1 MIASLW
7 ALSSGRR
14 ATFGEIDN
22 TSRPI
27 SVKNFRKSFLSEP
40 QAVVGTV
47 MVLRSVVEGNTMTT
61 YAAVDRFDALRR
73 RLTGALVTPGDE
85 LYAGLAAGFN
95 VAVAAA
101 PAAVVEARDA
111 QDVVEAVRFAG
122 ATGRAVAVQATG
134 HGSADTMTDAILVH
148 TGRLDECV
156 VHPDGWAR
164 VGAGVRWQQVLDA
177 AAPYGLAPLCGSAP
191 GVGVVGYTT
200 GGGLGPV
207 ARTFG
212 WASDRVRAIEIVT
225 GDGVLRWVTATDE
238 PDLFWGVRGGK
249 GALGI
254 VTALEFDLVPL
265 PTLYAGALYFGG
277 ADAAAVVHRWREWC
291 VALPAEATTSLAL
304 LQLPPMPGVPEPLAG
319 KFAVA
324 VRFAW
329 TGRPESGAAVL
340 APMRAAATPIIDA
353 VQTIPYAAIGMVHAD
368 PADPMPVIEQTDLLS
383 SFPAE
388 AADALLA
395 VAGPGARSP
404 QVIVE
409 LRQLGGALAA
419 EPAQPSA
426 LCHRDAAFSLLMIGV
441 PVPPVAEAIGPHAG
455 AVRAALGAWA
465 TGGALPNMSAE
476 TGAERIARSYDPAT
490 LARLVEIAERY
501 DPANV
506 LRVGP
511 VPVRTAA

>member
-1 MIASLW
+1 MTTVATPVASL
-7 ALSSGRR
+7 
-14 ATFGEIDN
+14 
-22 TSRPI
+22 RP
-27 SVKNFRKSFLSEP
+27 
-40 QAVVGTV
+40 
-47 MVLRSVVEGNTMTT
+47 
-61 YAAVDRFDALRR
+61 
-73 RLTGALVTPGDE
+73 RLTGALALPGE
-85 LYAGLAAGFN
+85 PLYAELTAGFN
-95 VAVAAA
+95 VAITAT

-111 QDVVEAVRFAG
+111 QDVAEAVRFAA
-122 ATGRAVAVQATG
+122 ATGRSVAVQATG
-134 HGSADTMTDAILVH
+134 HGLAGTLDGAILVH

-177 AAPYGLAPLCGSAP
+177 AALHGLAPLCGSAP

-225 GDGVLRWVTATDE
+225 GDGTPRRVTATDE

-265 PTLYAGALYFGG
+265 STVYAGALYFAG
-277 ADAAAVVHRWREWC
+277 ADAATVVHRWREWSSS
-291 VALPAEATTSLAL
+291 LPVEATTSLAL

-319 KFAVA
+319 TFTVA

-329 TGRPESGAAVL
+329 TGPAESGAAVL
-340 APMRAAATPIIDA
+340 APMRAAATPLIDA

-368 PADPMPVIEQTDLLS
+368 PTDPMPVIEETDLLS
-383 SFPAE
+383 ALPAE
-388 AADALLA
+388 AVDALLA
-395 VAGPGARSP
+395 VAGPQARSP
-404 QVIVE
+404 QVMVE

-419 EPAQPSA
+419 EPRHPSA
-426 LCHRDAAFSLLMIGV
+426 LCHRDAAYALILIGV
-441 PVPPVAEAIGPHAG
+441 PVPPVAEAIVPHAA
-455 AVRAALGAWA
+455 AVRQALAPWA
-465 TGGALPNMSAE
+465 TGGALPNLSSGS
-476 TGAERIARSYDPAT
+476 GAERIARSYDPAT
-490 LARLVEIAERY
+490 LARLVSLAERY

-506 LRVGP
+506 LRAGQ
-511 VPVRTAA
+511 VPVRDAA